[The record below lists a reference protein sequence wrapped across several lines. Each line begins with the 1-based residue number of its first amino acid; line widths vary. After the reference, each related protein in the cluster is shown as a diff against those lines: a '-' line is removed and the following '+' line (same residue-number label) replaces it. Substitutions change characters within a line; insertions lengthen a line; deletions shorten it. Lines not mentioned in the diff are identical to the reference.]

1 MRHLQA
7 LAISAALVASGCSV
21 LSGGFSSDGSSRDR
35 GSFNPSEQHAG
46 QWLRDGSVALSRPV
60 PSSEVLDLSVELEID
75 PVLGFMPSQKTE
87 VKAARQGN
95 WLRINRSARKLE
107 LMNGGDSTL
116 SISGDGVQAL
126 QPGTYKIMH
135 KQETPLWYAP
145 DAYFEVRDLDL
156 PSNNENERYR
166 RGALGTAAVFLDQ
179 DTPIHNGPIWRE
191 EIGGVRVDDKAMNA
205 LFAALPIGA
214 VVEIR

>member
-7 LAISAALVASGCSV
+7 LAITAAVVASGCSV
-21 LSGGFSSDGSSRDR
+21 FSGGLSSGSHS
-35 GSFNPSEQHAG
+35 SG
-46 QWLRDGSVALSRPV
+46 QTSDTWMRDGSVALSRPV
-60 PSSEVLDLSVELEID
+60 PTHEVLDLSAELEID
-75 PVLGFMPSQKTE
+75 PVLGFMPSQKPE
-87 VKAARQGN
+87 VRPSRQGN
-95 WLRINRSARKLE
+95 WLRINRSSRKLE
-107 LMNGGDSTL
+107 LMKGDESAV

-126 QPGTYKIMH
+126 QPGTYKIIH

-191 EIGGVRVDDKAMNA
+191 EIGGVRVDDQGIQAI
-205 LFAALPIGA
+205 FAALPVGA